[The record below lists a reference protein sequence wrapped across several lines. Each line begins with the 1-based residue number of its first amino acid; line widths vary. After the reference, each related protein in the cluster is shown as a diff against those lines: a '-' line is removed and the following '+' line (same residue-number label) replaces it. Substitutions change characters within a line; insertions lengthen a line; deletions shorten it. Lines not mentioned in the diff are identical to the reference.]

1 MASAGKP
8 VTGGKGEKSYF
19 SSLQEKK
26 KDAQT
31 KHTCVCFTYIS
42 VLHWFCKQADNYN
55 GDDRD
60 PEENQSKVHVMDL
73 GYD

>member
-8 VTGGKGEKSYF
+8 VTGGKGMKSYL
-19 SSLQEKK
+19 SPLQGKK
-26 KDAQT
+26 IQN
-31 KHTCVCFTYIS
+31 KHTCVCFPYIS
-42 VLHWFCKQADNYN
+42 VLHWFRKQADNYN

-60 PEENQSKVHVMDL
+60 PEENKCKVHVMDL